1 MDRGIAVTAPQ
12 PLTEAD
18 ALTHEVARAIEEIRI
33 DADRIRQGI
42 RAWDL
47 PSTTTTRRRRS

>member
-1 MDRGIAVTAPQ
+1 MAAPQ

-33 DADRIRQGI
+33 GTDRIRQGI
-42 RAWDL
+42 RVWDL
-47 PSTTTTRRRRS
+47 APTMGKDRR